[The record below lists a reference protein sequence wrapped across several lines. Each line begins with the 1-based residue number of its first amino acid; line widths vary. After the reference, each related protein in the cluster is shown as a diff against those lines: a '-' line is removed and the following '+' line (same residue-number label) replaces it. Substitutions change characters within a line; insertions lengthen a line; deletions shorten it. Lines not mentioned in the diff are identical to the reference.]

1 MITMSTVSKGT
12 EFENKVAELFQLMG
26 YRVDQNIE
34 ICHKKVDILATLQI
48 LGSDTLHRVI
58 VECKHEAKNINQMA
72 RVYEF
77 QALLQE
83 AREQNKAESTEII
96 TLKPWSAQA
105 KGVASGSGV
114 KLYTYTQKLAQLM
127 NFDQYLASI
136 IDDFET
142 DELSK
147 YYIDL
152 NAEKRFSGEG
162 FKILEKSFLEEEPE
176 ILSPVDDY
184 ITNWQK
190 EEAPRN
196 RIAILGEFG
205 SGKTSFCRHY
215 AYELAKKYRENHED
229 KVRIPILFNLGRF
242 TKNVDFGDLIVG
254 YLDRKCGVPNP
265 KFNIFKKMNDEGLF
279 LLIFDGFDEMAMQVD
294 FDTIA
299 GNLREIEKL
308 TESIKSRVLLTS
320 RPEYFISAEEE
331 EEIFAPSSLLEKKQR
346 RFDRLNLI
354 PLNESQIKSF
364 LQQRIPLIEEAEK
377 DWTYYLDT
385 ISEIHDLSDL
395 SKRPVMLDMITKT
408 LPRLIKAKK
417 TINAANLYQEYLEG
431 EIKRQT
437 IDKRRQLLITRE
449 HRFVLMQ
456 ILAMHFYKHN
466 PAGVTAKEVK
476 ELIKDK
482 FTSKQQEELEAHL
495 RDFLTCSFLIRE
507 GDNYRYSHWSLVEYL
522 TAKGLYD
529 EIKDDKPDLFKIN
542 SLTKEIRDFIIELQ
556 PNTETLWKWIE
567 STKHKSFDEVQYL
580 GSNAITLLNLLG
592 DELKEKDFSS
602 TVLHNAYLRSAD
614 LTDTNFKK
622 AILKNANLN
631 NTILKNADFSFAD
644 LEWISLKEMGKVS
657 YVAFSQDSKLLASG
671 SGDGTVKV
679 WDVAKLKEVTTLKE
693 HTYSVLSVAFSP
705 NGIYLA
711 SGSLDNTI
719 KVWGTAKLKEVTTLE
734 GHTRAVWSVAFSP
747 NNRYIASGSGDGTVK
762 VWDIAE
768 LKEIT
773 TLKEH
778 TYSVLSVAFGQDS
791 KLLASGSGDG
801 TVKVWDV
808 AKLKEVTTLKEHTY
822 SVLSVAFS
830 PNGIYLASG
839 SLDNTIKVWGTAK
852 LKEVTTLEG
861 HTRAVWSVAFSPNN
875 RYIASGSGDG
885 TVKVWDIAELKE
897 ITTLK
902 GHSDTVRGVAF
913 SPDGKYIASA
923 SDDKTIRIWSIDPE
937 SKDFAR
943 CQHILKQQI
952 NCKGMNIFQAKG
964 LSGIQEK
971 FLLERG
977 AVDERVLPRLSDD
990 PQPLISLLS
999 EPELPWDTLSLLKEH
1014 QYENYYKLLI
1024 QLVDTAKSERVRK
1037 NAMIILARQFYKNE
1051 EELR

>member
-1 MITMSTVSKGT
+1 MSTVSKGT

-26 YRVDQNIE
+26 YKVVQNIE

-58 VECKHEAKNINQMA
+58 VECKHEAKNINQVA
-72 RVYEF
+72 RVREF

-83 AREQNKAESTEII
+83 AREQNKAESAEII
-96 TLKPWSAQA
+96 TLKSWSAQA
-105 KGVASGSGV
+105 KGAASGSGV

-152 NAEKRFSGEG
+152 NTEKKSSAEN
-162 FKILEKSFLEEEPE
+162 FKPLEKGFHEEEHE
-176 ILSPVDDY
+176 ILSPIDDY
-184 ITNWQK
+184 INNWQN
-190 EEAPRN
+190 EEAPGN

-205 SGKTSFCRHY
+205 SGKTCFCRHY
-215 AYELAKKYRENHED
+215 TYVLAKKYRANQED

-242 TKNVDFGDLIVG
+242 TKNVDFEDLIVG

-308 TESIKSRVLLTS
+308 TESPKSKVLLTS
-320 RPEYFISAEEE
+320 RPEYFSSTKEE
-331 EEIFAPSSLLEKKQR
+331 EEIFAPSSLLEKER
-346 RFDRLNLI
+346 RFDRLSLI
-354 PLNESQIKSF
+354 PLNESQIRSF
-364 LQQRIPLIEEAEK
+364 LQRRIPLIEEAEK

-385 ISEIHDLSDL
+385 IGVIHDLSDL

-408 LPRLIKAKK
+408 LPLLIKAKK
-417 TINAANLYQEYLEG
+417 TINAANLYQTYLEG
-431 EIKRQT
+431 EIKRQA
-437 IDKRRQLLITRE
+437 IEKRRQLLITRE

-456 ILAMHFYKHN
+456 TIAMHFYKEN

-482 FTSKQQEELEAHL
+482 LTSKQQEELEAHL

-507 GDNYRYSHWSLVEYL
+507 GDNYRFSHRSLVEYL

-529 EIKDDKPDLFKIN
+529 EINDDKPDLFKIY
-542 SLTKEIRDFIIELQ
+542 SLSKAIRDFIIALQ
-556 PNTETLWKWIE
+556 PDKETLWGWIE
-567 STKHKSFDEVQYL
+567 RTKHKSFDDVQYL

-592 DELKEKDFSS
+592 EELRGNDFSN
-602 TVLHNAYLRSAD
+602 TVLNDAYLRSAD
-614 LTDTNFKK
+614 LTDTNFKE
-622 AILKNANLN
+622 AILKNTNLN

-644 LEWISLKEMGKVS
+644 LEGISLKEMGKVS
-657 YVAFSQDSKLLASG
+657 YVAFSQDGKLLASA

-679 WDVAKLKEVTTLKE
+679 WDVAKLKEVTTLKGHTGSVTGVAFSPDGRYLASGSWDQTIKVWDVAKLKE
-693 HTYSVLSVAFSP
+693 VTTLKGHTGAVWSVAFSPNNRYLASGSRDGTVKVWDVAKLKEVTTLEGHTGSVTGVAFSPNNRYLASGTSDGTVKVWDVAKLKEVTTLKGHTYSVLSVAFSP

-719 KVWGTAKLKEVTTLE
+719 KVWGAAKLKEVTTLE
-734 GHTRAVWSVAFSP
+734 GHTKGVICVTFRP
-747 NNRYIASGSGDGTVK
+747 DGK
-762 VWDIAE
+762 
-768 LKEIT
+768 
-773 TLKEH
+773 
-778 TYSVLSVAFGQDS
+778 
-791 KLLASGSGDG
+791 
-801 TVKVWDV
+801 
-808 AKLKEVTTLKEHTY
+808 
-822 SVLSVAFS
+822 
-830 PNGIYLASG
+830 YLASG
-839 SLDNTIKVWGTAK
+839 SWDKTI
-852 LKEVTTLEG
+852 
-861 HTRAVWSVAFSPNN
+861 
-875 RYIASGSGDG
+875 
-885 TVKVWDIAELKE
+885 KVWDIAELKE

-902 GHSDTVRGVAF
+902 GHSDTVWSVAF
-913 SPDGKYIASA
+913 SPDGKYLASA
-923 SDDKTIRIWSIDPE
+923 SDDKTIRIWTIDPE

-964 LSGIQEK
+964 LTGIQNK

-977 AVDERVLPRLSDD
+977 AVDEMLVPRLRDD

-999 EPELPWDTLSLLKEH
+999 GPVLPMDTLLLLKEH

-1024 QLVDTAKSERVRK
+1024 KLVDTAESERVRK
-1037 NAMIILARQFYKNE
+1037 NAMIILARQFYKTE
-1051 EELR
+1051 EDLR